1 MNSHWSRLIKR
12 RKAKKDA
19 CNGTNK
25 STDTHNESI
34 IPDTPEK
41 VNIMM

>member
-19 CNGTNK
+19 CNSTNK